1 MQEQSTP
8 LLVWVRRVAAIIVGM
23 FFVPA
28 VIVAIVFSGARSD
41 AIDPD
46 FWIERLQE
54 ADFYTFVHDPFVPYL
69 LDEAFDETDE
79 PRLLAL
85 EAFEDDIAEA
95 VRVGMPPRDIQQV
108 VEDAIYSIWPYLIG
122 DSDSF
127 EIDIALSARARF
139 ALETLAESVRSGDD
153 AAYESLVTLMT
164 EQLEEELSDLP
175 IATDVTIG
183 DMEAYVRRIA
193 PKEWLFEQ
201 TADVIGESTPYVI
214 GDVDTL
220 DIIVPVGERDRA
232 IDSVMTDLLSDP
244 DLVDVVAEQSLAG
257 VLADNLSA
265 EPIEIAGLP
274 ALTAESLA
282 AVILMTMSPSEM
294 AEITS
299 LIVGDFAD
307 YATNQSDSLG
317 GSDARIVL
325 ATSRDAVPALLAR
338 QADVELAAQFSA
350 IPICGSPNVPP
361 PTRPLTAGDEVLPPC
376 APPGLTYEAYKTA
389 IGLDLEQLAR
399 DNIGPLIPLGFAVNA
414 DVIRREMDPE
424 ILERIDEMRG
434 WMADGYTVSVDKILN
449 SGGPDDID
457 VLRETIRDGI
467 SFTEAD
473 FDDAFEG
480 EPGMES
486 LRLTVWLTDTGQFL
500 LWLPS
505 ILLLLIMASV
515 GGRGWGGRLTW
526 ASVALA
532 IGAAL
537 AWIGAA
543 FALDRV
549 LRPILLTGLDA
560 WLSEGATSAVQ
571 REFTVRVNTLVDGIL
586 SGLADSIQSQALQML
601 VIAGITLLIAR
612 LLASESVGRRPA
624 GR

>member
-1 MQEQSTP
+1 MQKQSTP
-8 LLVWVRRVAAIIVGM
+8 LLIWVRRLAAIVVGM

-41 AIDPD
+41 VIDPD

-79 PRLLAL
+79 PRLRAL

-95 VRVGMPPRDIQQV
+95 VRVGIPPRDIQQV
-108 VEDAIYSIWPYLIG
+108 VEDAIYSMWPYLIG
-122 DSDSF
+122 ESESF
-127 EIDIALSARARF
+127 EINIALSARTRL

-153 AAYESLVTLMT
+153 AAYETLVMLMT
-164 EQLEEELSDLP
+164 EQFEEELSDLP
-175 IATDVTIG
+175 IVADVSPE

-201 TADVIGESTPYVI
+201 AADVIGESALYVI
-214 GDVDTL
+214 GDIDTL
-220 DIIVPVGERDRA
+220 DIIVPVGERDEA
-232 IDSVMTDLLSDP
+232 IDFVIADLLNDP
-244 DLVDVVAEQSLAG
+244 DLVAVVAEQSLAR
-257 VLADNLSA
+257 VLADNLPA
-265 EPIEIAGLP
+265 EPIKMAGLP
-274 ALTAESLA
+274 PLTAESLA
-282 AVILMTMSPSEM
+282 VVILMSMSPAEM
-294 AEITS
+294 AETTS
-299 LIVGDFAD
+299 IVVGDFAD
-307 YATNQSDSLG
+307 YATNQSDTLG
-317 GSDARIVL
+317 GPDAPIVL
-325 ATSRDAVPALLAR
+325 AASGDAVSASLAQ
-338 QADVELAAQFSA
+338 QANVALAAQFSA
-350 IPICGSPNVPP
+350 IPVCGSSNVPP
-361 PTRPLTAGDEVLPPC
+361 PTRPLTAGDEILPPC
-376 APPGLTYEAYKTA
+376 VAPGLTYEAYKTA

-399 DNIGPLIPLGFAVNA
+399 DNVGPLIPLSFAANE
-414 DVIRREMDPE
+414 DVIRTEMDPE

-434 WMADGYTVSVDKILN
+434 WMADGYTVAVDKILT

-457 VLRETIRDGI
+457 ILREMIRDGI

-480 EPGMES
+480 ESGMES
-486 LRLTVWLTDTGQFL
+486 LRLTVWLSDTGQFL
-500 LWLPS
+500 LWLPAT
-505 ILLLLIMASV
+505 LLLLIMAFV

-537 AWIGAA
+537 AWIGTA
-543 FALDRV
+543 FTLDRV
-549 LRPILLTGLDA
+549 LRPLLLTGLDA
-560 WLSEGATSAVQ
+560 WLSEGATSAVR

-601 VIAGITLLIAR
+601 VIAGITLLVAR